1 MDKKN
6 AKFELLVMPKG
17 ELTYKHQGYFRSLEG
32 AMVAGHRLQMSV
44 KCAYLVREVVE

>member
-1 MDKKN
+1 MEKKN

-17 ELTYKHQGYFRSLEG
+17 ELTYRHEGYFHSMEG

>member
-1 MDKKN
+1 MEKKN

-17 ELTYKHQGYFRSLEG
+17 ELTYNHQGYFRSLEG